1 MHTPNSP
8 NRRNHTNGSATPSPW
23 VGIRK
28 LMAVGVGVK
37 RWLLLGG
44 VGIAIFSLGIA
55 YLLVRGFSFRP
66 APILPI
72 AAEAAIAIA
81 IGAAAMGL
89 AFYGLYRILAP
100 VVFARTSF
108 DTMAHNI
115 STRRARGRGPK
126 IVAIGGGTGQSV
138 LLRGLKEHTDNLSA
152 IITVA
157 DDGGSSG
164 RLRKELGLLPP
175 GDFRNCLVALS
186 DAEKT
191 VTDLF
196 QYRFQQ
202 GQGLEGHSFGNLFI
216 AAMTEVTGS
225 FEAALY
231 ESSRVLAVRGQ
242 ILPSTLSDLR
252 LSARLKDGSTIQGE
266 SNITTRGGQIEQLF
280 IEPTEPA
287 AYPAAVQAILS
298 ADLVVIGPGSLYTS
312 ILPNLLVP
320 GIQEAVRN
328 TQATKVYV
336 CNVATQVGETEGYAV
351 ADHLEALQRNTFRS
365 IVDFVVANSDP
376 KALGPRFL
384 GKPVVHDGR
393 PLGYARLAQ
402 TDLMDPGHP
411 VRHDSTKLAQAVL
424 DVYHG
429 RRKAKSSPPANGGTP
444 VAAGTPR

>member
-1 MHTPNSP
+1 
-8 NRRNHTNGSATPSPW
+8 
-23 VGIRK
+23 
-28 LMAVGVGVK
+28 MAVGVGVK

-44 VGIAIFSLGIA
+44 IGIAIFSLGIA

-66 APILPI
+66 APIMPV

-81 IGAAAMGL
+81 VGAVTMGL
-89 AFYGLYRILAP
+89 AVYGLYRVLAP

-108 DTMAHNI
+108 DTMAHTI
-115 STRRARGRGPK
+115 STRRVRERGPK
-126 IVAIGGGTGQSV
+126 IVAVGGGTGLSV

-242 ILPSTLSDLR
+242 ILPATLSDLK
-252 LSARLKDGSTIQGE
+252 LSARLKDGSIILGE

-280 IEPTEPA
+280 IEPGEPV

-298 ADLVVIGPGSLYTS
+298 ADLIVIGPGSLYTS

-320 GIQEAVRN
+320 GIREAVRD
-328 TQATKVYV
+328 THAARVYV

-365 IVDFVVANSDP
+365 IVDFVIANSEP
-376 KALGPRFL
+376 KELGPRFL

-393 PLGYARLAQ
+393 PLGHARLVQA
-402 TDLMDPGHP
+402 DLMDTEHP
-411 VRHDSTKLAQAVL
+411 VRHDSGKLAQAVL

-429 RRKAKSSPPANGGTP
+429 RRKSKLPLPKSGGTT